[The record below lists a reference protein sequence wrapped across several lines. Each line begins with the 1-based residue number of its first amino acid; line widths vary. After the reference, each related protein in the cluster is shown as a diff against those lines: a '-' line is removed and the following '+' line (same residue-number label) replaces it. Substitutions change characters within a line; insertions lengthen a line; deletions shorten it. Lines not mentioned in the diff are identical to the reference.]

1 MRHLVPKIEFP
12 EIVIGLVS
20 PIGTPLAETIA
31 ELKKN
36 FKQAG
41 YNVHDIH
48 VTNLF
53 HSMKKLVPPEIKI
66 TEKPLKERY
75 DSYIAYGNQ
84 LRKSSQDPSLIAA
97 LSIQN
102 IVETR
107 IINKIKTDS
116 EKFTKNVY
124 IAHQFKRPEEIEL
137 LRSVYGKIF
146 FQISVYS
153 RRSSRVDYL
162 SRKFSEDMGSSN
174 PDEYRSYAEALI
186 DADENQVNE
195 KFGQRVGKI
204 FHDAD
209 FIVNGDINDL
219 KTSSQI
225 ERFFELLFSS
235 NTITPT
241 KIEYGMFAAKSAAL
255 RTSDLSRQVGAA
267 VFSDAG
273 EIIAMGSNEVPKA
286 HGGTYWPDEKFDD
299 REFKRKIDS
308 NDKRKSEILKEI
320 FEILEIDS
328 ENIDKSTMLKIQ
340 NSSAMDALEY
350 GRIIHAEMCAI
361 TDASRRGISVKDS
374 TLFST
379 TFPCHMCAKHI
390 VSAGIKKIYYLEP
403 YPKSLASRLH
413 TDSIKINGQDRGIY
427 NEYPFV
433 EFIHFYGVTPRRYRE
448 FFERKKRKDENGIL
462 EEYMGGKKSPF
473 LDIKSPFYA
482 QLEDTVLE
490 SLQRAIRQLDN

>member
-1 MRHLVPKIEFP
+1 MRHLVPKLEFP

-20 PIGTPLAETIA
+20 PIGTPLSDTID
-31 ELKKN
+31 ELRKH
-36 FKQAG
+36 FEQVG

-53 HSMKKLVPPEIKI
+53 HSMKRLVPPNKEL

-75 DSYIAYGNQ
+75 DSYISYGNQ
-84 LRKSSQDPSLIAA
+84 LRKSSEDPSLIAA

-107 IINKIKTDS
+107 IVKSSPES

-174 PDEYRSYAEALI
+174 HDEFRSSAEALI
-186 DADENQVNE
+186 DADENQAND

-209 FIVNGDINDL
+209 FIVNGDINEL
-219 KTSSQI
+219 KTTSQI

-267 VFSDAG
+267 IFSDAG

-286 HGGTYWPDEKFDD
+286 HGGTYWPDESFDD
-299 REFKRKIDS
+299 REFKRKVDS
-308 NDKRKSEILKEI
+308 NDKRKSEILNEI
-320 FEILEIDS
+320 FEILKIDS
-328 ENIDKSTMLKIQ
+328 SGIDEDVMIKIQ

-374 TLFST
+374 ILFST

-390 VSAGIKKIYYLEP
+390 VSTGVKKVYYLEP

-413 TDSIKINGQDRGIY
+413 TDSIKINGQDRGTY

-448 FFERKKRKDENGIL
+448 FFERKKRKNDNGIL
-462 EEYMGGKKSPF
+462 EEYTGGKKSPF

-490 SLQRAIRQLDN
+490 SLQKAIQNLEN

>member
-1 MRHLVPKIEFP
+1 
-12 EIVIGLVS
+12 
-20 PIGTPLAETIA
+20 
-31 ELKKN
+31 
-36 FKQAG
+36 
-41 YNVHDIH
+41 
-48 VTNLF
+48 
-53 HSMKKLVPPEIKI
+53 MKGLVPPIKELK
-66 TEKPLKERY
+66 EKPLRERY
-75 DSYIAYGNQ
+75 ESYISYGNQ
-84 LRKSSQDPSLIAA
+84 LRKSSEDPSLIAA

-107 IINKIKTDS
+107 IVKYKSDT

-124 IAHQFKRPEEIEL
+124 IVHQFKRPEEIEL
-137 LRSVYGKIF
+137 LRSVYGKLF
-146 FQISVYS
+146 FQISVFS

-174 PDEYRSYAEALI
+174 HDEFRSYAEALI

-209 FIVNGDINDL
+209 FIVNGDINEL
-219 KTSSQI
+219 KTASQI

-235 NTITPT
+235 NTITPS

-267 VFSDAG
+267 IFSDTG
-273 EIIAMGSNEVPKA
+273 EVIAMGSNEVPKA
-286 HGGTYWPDEKFDD
+286 HGGTYWPDENFDD

-308 NDKRKSEILKEI
+308 NDKRKSEILRELLDI
-320 FEILEIDS
+320 
-328 ENIDKSTMLKIQ
+328 LKIESSDVDEATMTRIR

-361 TDASRRGISVKDS
+361 TDASRRGLSVKDS
-374 TLFST
+374 ILFST

-390 VSAGIKKIYYLEP
+390 VSTGIKKVYYLEP

-427 NEYPFV
+427 NDYPFV

-448 FFERKKRKDENGIL
+448 FFERKKRKNESGVL
-462 EEYMGGKKSPF
+462 EEYMGGKKVPF

-490 SLQRAIRQLDN
+490 SLQRAIRNLED